1 MWRGYAA
8 SLIAAQG
15 STRGEGGWEETVA
28 TTFFVVSLGEG
39 TGASGKAGKP
49 V

>member
-1 MWRGYAA
+1 MWREYATA
-8 SLIAAQG
+8 LIDAQG
-15 STRGEGGWEETVA
+15 STQGEGGWEETVA
-28 TTFFVVSLGEG
+28 TTFIVVSLGEG